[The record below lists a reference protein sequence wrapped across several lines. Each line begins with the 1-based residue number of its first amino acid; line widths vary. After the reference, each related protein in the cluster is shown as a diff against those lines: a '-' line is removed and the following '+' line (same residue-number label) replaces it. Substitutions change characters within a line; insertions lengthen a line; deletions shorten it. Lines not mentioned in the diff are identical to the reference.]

1 MRVFFDSSA
10 FVKRYIQEAGTE
22 EIVAW
27 CDRATEIVLAGIA
40 LPEIISAFC
49 RLRRESRIDNTQY
62 RQLKTL
68 LLADIEDAAICDLTP
83 LVIART
89 IAALKPCPCAAWM
102 RSTSAAHSSCKPT
115 YSSPPTSVRLKPH
128 CARACGSMRYEVPS
142 NHMDHA
148 FLLVPSAVSAVD
160 VPTFR
165 RVRLKTSFAASG
177 GEGWL
182 RRKPCQGKLTQSL
195 RSHDP
200 HAAFLHALPQ
210 QCAPQPRHFRRD
222 SPASSAGEW

>member
-89 IAALKPCPCAAWM
+89 ITALEASGLRGMDAIHIGSALIMQADVFITADERQMEAALRAGLRVNAA
-102 RSTSAAHSSCKPT
+102 
-115 YSSPPTSVRLKPH
+115 
-128 CARACGSMRYEVPS
+128 
-142 NHMDHA
+142 
-148 FLLVPSAVSAVD
+148 
-160 VPTFR
+160 
-165 RVRLKTSFAASG
+165 
-177 GEGWL
+177 
-182 RRKPCQGKLTQSL
+182 
-195 RSHDP
+195 
-200 HAAFLHALPQ
+200 
-210 QCAPQPRHFRRD
+210 
-222 SPASSAGEW
+222 